1 MLKTSI
7 LPVLYDGVTTLYT
20 LTQSYFITRLVTAHK
35 TVPPVELFQF
45 VPTKSLTEFNTAL
58 QEAGSEHREH
68 LLGSENED
76 ESDTNYE
83 HIIAPPDVSN

>member
-20 LTQSYFITRLVTAHK
+20 LTQSYFVTRLVTAHK
-35 TVPPVELFQF
+35 TVPPMELFQF

-58 QEAGSEHREH
+58 QVPLIVF
-68 LLGSENED
+68 LLAS
-76 ESDTNYE
+76 SFLI
-83 HIIAPPDVSN
+83 HSNAFMND

>member
-1 MLKTSI
+1 MSLQLMLKTSI

-20 LTQSYFITRLVTAHK
+20 LTQSYFVTRLVTAHK

-58 QEAGSEHREH
+58 QV
-68 LLGSENED
+68 LQTYN
-76 ESDTNYE
+76 
-83 HIIAPPDVSN
+83 IF